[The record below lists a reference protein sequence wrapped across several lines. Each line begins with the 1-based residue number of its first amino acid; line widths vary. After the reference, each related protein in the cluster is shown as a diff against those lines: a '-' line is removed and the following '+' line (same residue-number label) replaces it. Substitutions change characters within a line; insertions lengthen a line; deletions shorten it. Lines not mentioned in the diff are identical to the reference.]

1 MSFPTEQFLIVEG
14 GAEAASRAAGLLRE
28 AGFKTRLFPIGTA
41 GPETSHPPPLPFC
54 RRVLESIQ
62 EGIWVSD
69 EEDVVRYANAGFER
83 ITGFGRDEI
92 VGRKLFDGL
101 TPGAPDELRARYLA
115 AKESLSPAC
124 YETRART
131 RDGRESRQSGWL
143 VPILEGGRF
152 AGMIATARDITSRVR
167 AEDEL
172 KKSLESQE
180 ILMQEIQHRVKN
192 SLNVVSSILR
202 IEKDGLADEKAQA
215 VFADAIARIRSISGV
230 YEHLARSDDHSSVA
244 FDLYVRDIVDSVFAS
259 ESVGAGVVL
268 RSELAPARLDAKRA
282 VPLGLILNELLTN
295 ALKYAYPS
303 GGPGEIRVALEAEG
317 GFLALRVED
326 DGAGFAPGFDLA
338 ASPGL
343 GMTLV
348 RMLSEQVGGEL
359 EVLGGK
365 GTRVGVRLAL

>member
-1 MSFPTEQFLIVEG
+1 MEHILIVEG
-14 GAEAASRAAGLLRE
+14 GAEEASRAAELLRE
-28 AGFKTRLFPIGTA
+28 AGLKARLAPKEADEI
-41 GPETSHPPPLPFC
+41 EVSRLPPLSLC

-69 EEDVVRYANAGFER
+69 EDDVIRYANAGLER
-83 ITGFGRDEI
+83 ITGCGRDEI
-92 VGRKLFDGL
+92 VGRKPFDCSVQ
-101 TPGAPDELRARYLA
+101 GAPDELRGRYLA

-124 YETRART
+124 YEISARA

-172 KKSLESQE
+172 KKALKSQE
-180 ILMQEIQHRVKN
+180 ILMREIQHRVKN

-215 VFADAIARIRSISGV
+215 VFADAIFRIRSIAAV
-230 YEHLARSDDHSSVA
+230 YEHLARSDDHARVA
-244 FDLYVRDIVDSVFAS
+244 FDLYVRDIVDSVFAG
-259 ESVGAGVVL
+259 ESVDSGIVL
-268 RSELAPARLDAKRA
+268 RTELSGARIDTKRA

-303 GGPGEIRVALEAEG
+303 GGPGEVRVKLAEKDG
-317 GFLALRVED
+317 ILTLSVED

-338 ASPGL
+338 ASQGL

-359 EVLGGK
+359 EVSGGK
-365 GTRVGVRLAL
+365 GTRIGVRLSL